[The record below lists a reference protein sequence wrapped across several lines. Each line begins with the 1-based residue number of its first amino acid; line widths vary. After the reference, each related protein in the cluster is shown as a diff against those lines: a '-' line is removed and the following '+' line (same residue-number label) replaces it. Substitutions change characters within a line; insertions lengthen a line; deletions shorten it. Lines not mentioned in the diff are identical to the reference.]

1 MIVHV
6 IKSRDMYKKF
16 LAGTKKQILLVIEYK
31 VDIQKL
37 TVYLYT
43 RPKKMKNGFKKN
55 IIYYA

>member
-1 MIVHV
+1 
-6 IKSRDMYKKF
+6 MYKKF

-43 RPKKMKNGFKKN
+43 RPKKIEKWILKNV
-55 IIYYA
+55 IYYA